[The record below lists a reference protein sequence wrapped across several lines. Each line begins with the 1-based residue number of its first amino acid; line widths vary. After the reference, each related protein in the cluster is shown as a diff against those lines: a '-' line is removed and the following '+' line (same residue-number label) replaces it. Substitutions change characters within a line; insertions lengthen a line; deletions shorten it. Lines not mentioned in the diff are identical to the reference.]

1 MSDDS
6 AEYGWEQLQQRLE
19 QKFCKY
25 FQNDSE
31 TSECKQKNPSRQYHN
46 YYQKNKERSEVN

>member
-1 MSDDS
+1 MSHDS

-25 FQNDSE
+25 FQDDSE
-31 TSECKQKNPSRQYHN
+31 TSESKQKNPSLQHLSS
-46 YYQKNKERSEVN
+46 YQKDKEHSEIN

>member
-1 MSDDS
+1 MSHDS

-31 TSECKQKNPSRQYHN
+31 TSDCKQKNPPHQHHSRD
-46 YYQKNKERSEVN
+46 QKNKERSEIN